1 MTKIYQNIGFMLEHR
16 DMSMEELRLADY
28 DRGWVFGKDATGKK
42 VERCVPWGGI

>member
-1 MTKIYQNIGFMLEHR
+1 MTNIYQNIGFMLEHR

-28 DRGWVFGKDATGKK
+28 DRGWVFGKDATEKK